1 MSFSQTLLLGLIA
14 GVTILLGLPVGR
26 WSRPAPGVR
35 VVLNGAAVGVLILL
49 TWDVLSAAWEPIDQ
63 ALAAVHTGAGGPAPA
78 VGYGALFT
86 AGLTVGLVC
95 SAWWG
100 MSGG

>member
-1 MSFSQTLLLGLIA
+1 MGI
-14 GVTILLGLPVGR
+14 GVTALIGSCLGNSNASPISILFLM
-26 WSRPAPGVR
+26 
-35 VVLNGAAVGVLILL
+35 GAQKECSDAVGVLVFL
-49 TWDVLSAAWEPIDQ
+49 TWDVLSAAWEPIDK

-78 VGYGALFT
+78 VRYGALFT